1 MLIVRFGIGDRA
13 FGVRASD
20 VREILP
26 LCRTRPVP
34 ASPAFVVGEFLLGG
48 ERVPVIDL
56 RRWLDG
62 EASRPDLATRMLL
75 LDWRGPGGAGPVA
88 FLAERVRE
96 TVDVPRSAIAR
107 RSVGEPG
114 ERVLGGSFVHD
125 GVQVQLLEP
134 TALLTTELATLL
146 YPADRADGASLA

>member
-1 MLIVRFGIGDRA
+1 MLIVRFGLGDRA
-13 FGVRASD
+13 FGMLARD

-34 ASPAFVVGEFLLGG
+34 GTPAFVPGEFLLGG
-48 ERVPVIDL
+48 ERVPLIDL

-62 EASRPDLATRMLL
+62 EASRADLATRMLL
-75 LDWRGPGGAGPVA
+75 VDWQGPAGSGPVA

-96 TVDVPRSAIAR
+96 TVDVPRTAISP

-134 TALLTTELATLL
+134 SALLTTELATLL
-146 YPADRADGASLA
+146 YPPDVGSEP